1 MLLATL
7 WDSIKDIF
15 RPIYCKICN
24 SKGCTAIGMVRHLRK
39 KHGIKITRRDLKFF
53 VKYNLITRLIIG
65 VLCAVFSI
73 PLLVLKLV
81 LLPLHCL
88 YELL

>member
-1 MLLATL
+1 MLLVTM

-15 RPIYCKICN
+15 KPIYCKTCH
-24 SKGCTAIGMVRHLRK
+24 SKCYTAIGMVRHLRR
-39 KHGIKITRRDLKFF
+39 KHGIKITKRDLKFLAI
-53 VKYNLITRLIIG
+53 YNLMTRLIIG
-65 VLCAVFSI
+65 VLCAIFSI